1 MASIPPGWV
10 QLPDGSYSPPSAIAK
25 GLVRGTPAT
34 NEGQLHDEILAW
46 CRSKGFPVVHSRMDR
61 PATSGIG
68 TPDFVVALPKGQTVW
83 VEAKTAKGKLRP
95 EQAAWIAALRHH
107 GHQAHVVRSF
117 AEFLHLTQ
125 PPEA

>member
-1 MASIPPGWV
+1 MQIPAGWV

-46 CRSKGFPVVHSRMDR
+46 CRAKGFPVVHSRMDR
-61 PATSGIG
+61 PSTSGIG

-117 AEFLHLTQ
+117 AEFIALTN
-125 PPEA
+125 PP